1 MDEPGSAVVYL
12 RSAQDPA
19 SAFAAVRRTMREMD
33 SNIPICNLRTLA
45 RQVERSLLTER
56 IVATVSTAWG
66 DCDAARVIGLYGLM
80 AYTASCRTREIGVR
94 MALGAVSGDVVWL
107 VMREVVVLGG
117 VGVVL
122 GLAAALGLSRLI
134 GNQLYGVS
142 RTIPPTVRRALTRS
156 SPSDTNESPRLTIV
170 AATGTA
176 RFVPPA
182 NTFLSDKPNRPANN
196 MEHSLIDFPRQSG

>member
-12 RSAQDPA
+12 RSARDPA

-66 DCDAARVIGLYGLM
+66 DCDAARVIGLYGIM
-80 AYTASCRTREIGVR
+80 AFSTGSRTREIGVR

-122 GLAAALGLSRLI
+122 GLAAALGLSRQI
-134 GNQLYGVS
+134 GNQLYSGVS

-176 RFVPPA
+176 RFVPPP
-182 NTFLSDKPNRPANN
+182 NTIPDSTGRSSQQMTWNAV
-196 MEHSLIDFPRQSG
+196 